1 MAENKAIRPEIRGLF
16 DTIREHALKYNRA
29 FENLEK
35 DREDYEYFVGELKK
49 QVQEFYKVINTDF
62 YSIKQKY
69 DDVIKIINIET
80 LKTLD
85 KYSELSDLEQLQK
98 SYFKAVQDI
107 SEIQQSLDE
116 QFEFLKKESNAF
128 INLINEIKNRSNREV
143 EKFLENAE
151 QTLSE
156 SISKEIT
163 KTEEKLM
170 VKLVSVEKRLVYFDQ
185 VYWAFQDRYREEVRN
200 FYKEMD
206 TLKSIFS
213 SVNSNKSDFDKN
225 NLGLIETDFQNK
237 FESIH
242 KIITI
247 IQEKSK
253 SHDEILA
260 RLPASFQSNK
270 EFSSVLTD
278 NDSKKFDELQR
289 KITKFATEAASL
301 KKSLSRATTIAI
313 LAIIGAIISI
323 LLAIL
328 K

>member
-156 SISKEIT
+156 TITKEIT

-323 LLAIL
+323 LLAVL

>member
-35 DREDYEYFVGELKK
+35 DREDYEYFVSDLKK
-49 QVQEFYKVINTDF
+49 QVQEFYKIINTDF

-80 LKTLD
+80 LKTLE
-85 KYSELSDLEQLQK
+85 KYSELSDLELLQK
-98 SYFKAVQDI
+98 SYFKAVQEI

-116 QFEFLKKESNAF
+116 QTEFLKKESNAF
-128 INLINEIKNRSNREV
+128 INLINEIKHRSNREV

-156 SISKEIT
+156 TISKEIS
-163 KTEEKLM
+163 KSEDKLM
-170 VKLVSVEKRLVYFDQ
+170 IKLVSVEKRIVYFDQ

-206 TLKSIFS
+206 TLKGIFS
-213 SVNSNKSDFDKN
+213 SVNANKSDFDKN
-225 NLGLIETDFQNK
+225 SLGLIETDFQNK

-242 KIITI
+242 KLITA
-247 IQEKSK
+247 IQEKNNL
-253 SHDEILA
+253 HDEILG
-260 RLPASFQSNK
+260 RLPASFQGNK
-270 EFSSVLTD
+270 EIASVLTD
-278 NDSKKFDELQR
+278 TDSKKIDDLQR
-289 KITKFATEAASL
+289 KITKYGTETASL
-301 KKSLSRATTIAI
+301 KKSLSTATTIAE
-313 LAIIGAIISI
+313 
-323 LLAIL
+323 
-328 K
+328 

>member
-323 LLAIL
+323 LLAVL